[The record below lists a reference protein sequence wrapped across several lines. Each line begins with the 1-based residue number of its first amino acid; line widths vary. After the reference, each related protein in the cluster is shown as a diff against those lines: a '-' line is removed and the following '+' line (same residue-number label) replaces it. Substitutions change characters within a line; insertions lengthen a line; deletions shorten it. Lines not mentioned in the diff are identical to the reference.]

1 MAFPYYC
8 QARRRLRRVR
18 SLPRLDELVKKYG
31 KLINGEKDEEKLSHL
46 TTKLEKAK
54 TAAANTLRNL
64 GGSRT

>member
-1 MAFPYYC
+1 MAIPYNC
-8 QARRRLRRVR
+8 QARRKQRRIR

-31 KLINGEKDEEKLSHL
+31 KMLNGEKDELRVLQL
-46 TTKLEKAK
+46 TNKLEKAK

>member
-8 QARRRLRRVR
+8 QRRIRPRRISALARLED
-18 SLPRLDELVKKYG
+18 LIKKYG
-31 KLINGEKDEEKLSHL
+31 KLMQEDPTSEVFPL
-46 TTKLEKAK
+46 KLEKVK